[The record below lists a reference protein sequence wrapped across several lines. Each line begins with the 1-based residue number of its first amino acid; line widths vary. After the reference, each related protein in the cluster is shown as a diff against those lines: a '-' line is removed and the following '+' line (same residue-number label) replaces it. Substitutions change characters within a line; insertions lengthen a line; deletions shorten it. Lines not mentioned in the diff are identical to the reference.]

1 MSKAGRI
8 AVGIAF
14 TAGVLLMCTGNE
26 GLEFIGCVVVFGLG
40 VGTWLRDL
48 SRP

>member
-14 TAGVLLMCTGNE
+14 TAGVLLMSTSHD
-26 GLEFIGCVVVFGLG
+26 GLQFIGCVIVFG
-40 VGTWLRDL
+40 VGIGAWMRDI
-48 SRP
+48 STT